1 LKKILVTGASG
12 LLGSK
17 LTTVLSKNRK
27 VTPTYN
33 THVID
38 ENSMKMDIA
47 DKSAISKIFEM
58 IQPDTVVH
66 TAAMTNVDK
75 CEINRDLAWSINV
88 QGTENIAEKCAE
100 VDANGVDPST
110 MRTLENKHLLRGVS
124 YAT

>member
-47 DKSAISKIFEM
+47 DKSAISNIFEM
-58 IQPDTVVH
+58 IQPDTVVY

-100 VDANGVDPST
+100 VDAKLYYIST
-110 MRTLENKHLLRGVS
+110 DYFFSE
-124 YAT
+124 

>member
-1 LKKILVTGASG
+1 
-12 LLGSK
+12 
-17 LTTVLSKNRK
+17 
-27 VTPTYN
+27 
-33 THVID
+33 
-38 ENSMKMDIA
+38 
-47 DKSAISKIFEM
+47 
-58 IQPDTVVH
+58 
-66 TAAMTNVDK
+66 MTNVDK